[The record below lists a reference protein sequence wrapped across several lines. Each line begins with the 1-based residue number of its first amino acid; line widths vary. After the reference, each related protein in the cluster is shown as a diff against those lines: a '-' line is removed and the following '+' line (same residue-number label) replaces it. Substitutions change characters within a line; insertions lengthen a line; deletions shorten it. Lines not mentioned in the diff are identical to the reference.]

1 VAGVVDCK
9 SALETFG
16 DIAERFDA
24 DLRHGILS
32 VRVMRSDLKT
42 NGKHTR
48 LIHNARFDP
57 RFNPTFF
64 QRI

>member
-1 VAGVVDCK
+1 MYQDFSRGNEGRGIVAGVVDCK

-16 DIAERFDA
+16 DVAERFDA

-42 NGKHTR
+42 NGKHT
-48 LIHNARFDP
+48 L
-57 RFNPTFF
+57 FNS
-64 QRI
+64 